1 MSSNRSGPSGGYSS
15 PPEMD
20 SNFVITLDDVVP
32 AVHDNQNF
40 NQQQAPAYNQAP
52 QYNNQAPAYNQ
63 APGGHNNQ
71 APAYNNQ
78 APAYN
83 NQAPAYNNNNNN
95 NNNGPAYGQAPAYN
109 QGPQHNNNNNNQQ
122 QSAYNN
128 NNNNNNNNNQQ
139 SAYNNNNNSNQ
150 QQSAY
155 NNQQGGPAY
164 SLAPAYSQAP
174 QQQPMRFTD
183 TTANSAGISGKM
195 GQVDDRTH
203 LIGSGP
209 QRSDAPAFASSG
221 SGQPFTGG
229 GAAEGSGGGSPSAKT
244 YEQVEEES
252 AKLAFYNIRRYRPYF
267 NLDTKDAVWRA
278 TSSLFGPFRPTF
290 MADTMARPDLYGP
303 FWIATTLV
311 FVTAVAG
318 NFASYIAPPSSSQ
331 AQWYND
337 YGKMSA
343 SAAVFYGYVFLV
355 GMALYFILR
364 YFKGDMKLVN
374 VWCIYGYSL
383 TIFIPISLVCVV
395 PVETVRW
402 CAVATATLMSGLFL
416 FMNLR
421 TVIYAAAPARATIM
435 LIVILLLHLALGVGL
450 KLYFFSY

>member
-63 APGGHNNQ
+63 APG
-71 APAYNNQ
+71 
-78 APAYN
+78 
-83 NQAPAYNNNNNN
+83 
-95 NNNGPAYGQAPAYN
+95 
-109 QGPQHNNNNNNQQ
+109 
-122 QSAYNN
+122 
-128 NNNNNNNNNQQ
+128 
-139 SAYNNNNNSNQ
+139 
-150 QQSAY
+150 
-155 NNQQGGPAY
+155 
-164 SLAPAYSQAP
+164 
-174 QQQPMRFTD
+174 
-183 TTANSAGISGKM
+183 
-195 GQVDDRTH
+195 V
-203 LIGSGP
+203 GSGP
-209 QRSDAPAFASSG
+209 QRSDAPAFAPSG

-229 GAAEGSGGGSPSAKT
+229 GAAGGSSGSSPSAKT

-303 FWIATTLV
+303 FWIATTLI

-318 NFASYIAPPSSSQ
+318 NFASYIAFVQEQHSVASPPPLSPGGFAPPSPPSSSQ

-395 PVETVRW
+395 PIETVRW

-421 TVIYAAAPARATIM
+421 AVIYAAAPARATIM